1 MTGMETARKTNP
13 QNPPNN
19 DWVLAIETIIKRG
32 NVAEVKKE
40 KDNIVVVEIKRQVKN
55 KTAIIG

>member
-13 QNPPNN
+13 PNK
-19 DWVLAIETIIKRG
+19 DWVLAIEAIIKRG

>member
-13 QNPPNN
+13 QNPPNK
-19 DWVLAIETIIKRG
+19 DWVLAIEAIIKRG

-40 KDNIVVVEIKRQVKN
+40 KDNI
-55 KTAIIG
+55 